1 MRTSIQVGRA
11 LGIPVRLHFSFLFL
25 FPLIILTFASGPG
38 PIGLGDIAGL
48 ALPLRYSLAAVAAF
62 LFFLSLLLHEMSHS
76 YVAMQY
82 GTKIRSITLFIFG
95 GLAMMEDLPKDPDKE
110 WRIAIAGPVMSF
122 AIGGTFLLAY
132 VGITTVNAVGYE
144 PLTVLLLSI
153 GLLNTVL
160 GTFNLIPAFP
170 MDGGR
175 VLRAFFAKRMQFLKA
190 TKRAVFVGKTF
201 AVIMAVVGFMPDPFI
216 LYSTGTVRL
225 PFNPWLT
232 LVAIFLYMAATEEER
247 ATITFATLEGIR
259 VKNVM
264 RTGNAS
270 VLEDLPLT
278 ALVEKMLAEKNAEY
292 TVVNENG
299 DVRGLVTFSE
309 IRQLSPEQRYPL
321 RVSDVLRPFDRLRDV
336 IAQEAEAIE
345 ALKRMISTKTGALAV
360 EGEERG
366 KIIGIVTKRD
376 LALFIEM
383 LRVRG

>member
-110 WRIAIAGPVMSF
+110 WRIAIAGPLMSF

-132 VGITTVNAVGYE
+132 AGITTVNAVGYE

-309 IRQLSPEQRYPL
+309 IKKLSPEQRYPL

-383 LRVRG
+383 LRGRG

>member
-95 GLAMMEDLPKDPDKE
+95 GLAMMEDLPKDPNKE
-110 WRIAIAGPVMSF
+110 WRIAIAGPLMSF

-132 VGITTVNAVGYE
+132 AGITTVNAVGYE

-366 KIIGIVTKRD
+366 EIIGIVTKRD

-383 LRVRG
+383 LRGRG